1 MIRLKELRLQKRL
14 KQSELAEVLHV
25 KQNTI
30 SNWENGKTEI
40 SNADAIAIANFFGVT
55 VDYLLGRSEEKTP
68 SDEELSEGER
78 ELIELVSQLTDD
90 EIKQIAQF
98 IQFLV
103 SQRKS

>member
-1 MIRLKELRLQKRL
+1 MDLQLWIKRKKELKL
-14 KQSELAEVLHV
+14 SYDELA
-25 KQNTI
+25 KMTGISRRTI
-30 SNWENGKTEI
+30 VGIFKGETTAPRI
-40 SNADAIAIANFFGVT
+40 DTVQAIEKA
-55 VDYLLGRSEEKTP
+55 LGLDEKTP

-78 ELIELVSQLTDD
+78 ALIELVSQLTDD